1 MVGESIEGMK
11 KRELLR
17 SLIDANKV
25 GDLMRK
31 KFETVDPETALSDV
45 VSKMKSSDLHEI
57 PVVDGK
63 KLVGVI
69 SYGAVIR
76 KKNLVI
82 GTKAKTMVET
92 TPEINIDT
100 PLTEVA
106 EHFLSTGF
114 RQLPVTK
121 GKALLGIVTRANV
134 ISVLPK
140 LKEIKALKIAD
151 VMSDSARSIHEKDL
165 IKNAMSLMRDLE
177 VRTVPVVDD
186 QDRLVGIIGI
196 RDIVQYSWTGP
207 GTQAMGRQ
215 DKGGNNNPVEMEVR
229 SLMHDSPITMTAE
242 DDLTKAINTM
252 VEKNISTIPVVSGDR
267 MVGIVTKY
275 DILEL
280 VASVRNRDMVYTQIS
295 GLDEEDRFSLEIMEK
310 EMQSG
315 LVKISKFTRPLLF
328 TIHVSK
334 YNNTGNRAK
343 YSLIGRLSTENSHFM
358 TKAVDWSLGQAT
370 VELMNNLDRIVK
382 DKKEHNL
389 DVRMKKNL
397 HKKV

>member
-1 MVGESIEGMK
+1 MVGESIEGLK

-45 VSKMKSSDLHEI
+45 VAKMKSSDLHEI

-63 KLVGVI
+63 KLLGVI
-69 SYGAVIR
+69 SYGTVIR

-92 TPEINIDT
+92 TPEITLDT

-106 EHFLSTGF
+106 EHFLSSGY
-114 RQLPVTK
+114 RHLPVTK
-121 GKALLGIVTRANV
+121 GKVIQGIITRANV

-140 LKEIKALKIAD
+140 LKDVKALKVAD
-151 VMSDSARSIHEKDL
+151 VMSDSARSVHEKDL

-186 QDRLVGIIGI
+186 YDRLVGIIGI
-196 RDIVQYSWTGP
+196 KDLVQYSWSGS
-207 GTQAMGRQ
+207 GTPNQGRR
-215 DKGGNNNPVEMEVR
+215 DMAGNNNPVELEVR
-229 SLMHDSPITMTAE
+229 SLMHDSPITLTAE
-242 DDLTKAINTM
+242 EPLTKAINTM
-252 VEKNISTIPVVSGDR
+252 VDKNISTIPIVSGDR
-267 MVGIVTKY
+267 MVGIITKY

-295 GLDEEDRFSLEIMEK
+295 GLEEEDRFSLDSMEK
-310 EMQSG
+310 EIQSG
-315 LVKISKFTRPLLF
+315 LAKIAKFTRPLLF
-328 TIHVSK
+328 TVHVSK
-334 YNNTGNRAK
+334 YNNTGNSAK
-343 YSLIGRLSTENSHFM
+343 YSLIGRLTTENSHFM
-358 TKAVDWSLGQAT
+358 SKAVDWSLGQAT
-370 VELMNNLDRIVK
+370 VELMDNLDRIVTE
-382 DKKEHNL
+382 KKEHNL

>member
-45 VSKMKSSDLHEI
+45 VAKMKSSDLHEI

>member
-45 VSKMKSSDLHEI
+45 VAKMKSSDLHEI

-106 EHFLSTGF
+106 EHFLSTGY

>member
-45 VSKMKSSDLHEI
+45 VAKMKSSDLHEI

-295 GLDEEDRFSLEIMEK
+295 GLDEEDRFSLDIMEK

>member
-45 VSKMKSSDLHEI
+45 VAKMKSSDLHEI

-106 EHFLSTGF
+106 EHFLSTGY

-295 GLDEEDRFSLEIMEK
+295 GLDEEDRFSLDIMEK

>member
-1 MVGESIEGMK
+1 MK

-45 VSKMKSSDLHEI
+45 VAKMKSSDLHEI

-69 SYGAVIR
+69 SYGTVIR

-106 EHFLSTGF
+106 EHFLSTGY
-114 RQLPVTK
+114 RHLPVTK
-121 GKALLGIVTRANV
+121 GKAIQGIITRANV

-140 LKEIKALKIAD
+140 LKEIKALKVAD

-186 QDRLVGIIGI
+186 QDRLDGHHRHQGHRAV
-196 RDIVQYSWTGP
+196 
-207 GTQAMGRQ
+207 
-215 DKGGNNNPVEMEVR
+215 
-229 SLMHDSPITMTAE
+229 L
-242 DDLTKAINTM
+242 L
-252 VEKNISTIPVVSGDR
+252 
-267 MVGIVTKY
+267 
-275 DILEL
+275 
-280 VASVRNRDMVYTQIS
+280 
-295 GLDEEDRFSLEIMEK
+295 DRFRDPGHGTPGQGREQQPGGDGGAFVNARLAYNHDRRGRSDQGDQHHGGEEHLHHTR
-310 EMQSG
+310 G
-315 LVKISKFTRPLLF
+315 LRGAHGRHHHQVRYPGAGGVRTEQGHGLHPDLRAGRGGPLLPGHHGEGDAVRPGQDSQVHPAAAVHHPREQVQQHREQRQVLADR
-328 TIHVSK
+328 TSERRR
-334 YNNTGNRAK
+334 TRT
-343 YSLIGRLSTENSHFM
+343 SCPRRSIGPWARRP
-358 TKAVDWSLGQAT
+358 WS
-370 VELMNNLDRIVK
+370 
-382 DKKEHNL
+382 
-389 DVRMKKNL
+389 
-397 HKKV
+397 

>member
-106 EHFLSTGF
+106 EHFLSTGY

>member
-45 VSKMKSSDLHEI
+45 VAKMKSSDLHEI

-165 IKNAMSLMRDLE
+165 IKNAMGLMRDLE

-196 RDIVQYSWTGP
+196 KDIVQYSWTGP

-252 VEKNISTIPVVSGDR
+252 VEKNISTIPIVSGDR
-267 MVGIVTKY
+267 MVGIITKY

-295 GLDEEDRFSLEIMEK
+295 GLDEEDRFSLDIMER

-315 LVKISKFTRPLLF
+315 LAKISKFTRPLLF

-334 YNNTGNRAK
+334 YNNTGNSAK

-358 TKAVDWSLGQAT
+358 SKAVDWSLGQAT